1 MDSKIFNVGVN
12 VAGRDMIFETGK
24 LAKQAGGAVTVNYG
38 DTVVMVSAT
47 CSENARSGIDFFPLM
62 VDYEEKLYA
71 AGKIPGGFIKRE
83 GRPSEKS
90 ILTSRLIDRP
100 IRPLFPKGF
109 RHDVQIAALVLSS
122 DLENDPDIVAINGAS
137 AALAV
142 SDIPFP
148 ELIGAVRVGY
158 INNEFVINPT
168 FLQREE
174 SDLNLVVAGTKD
186 SVLMVEAGAKEVSEA
201 LLMDALR
208 LASREIS
215 LIISSLEKLESSAGK
230 AKRDIPLYSP
240 DKEFETVIR
249 RHMTPFVQEGMDVC
263 LKTERERIMREK
275 VTRKALT
282 AIIESDMGAENGES
296 FMAMLADSSNPDF
309 ETVVKKIE
317 EEIFRTMVVDKHMRP
332 DGRALDEIRPLSCEV
347 GLLPRTHG
355 SGLFTRGQTQVL
367 TIATLGTVREEQIL
381 DGIGG
386 DESKRYMHQYN
397 FPPFS
402 VGEVR
407 PMRGPGRREIGHGAL
422 AERSLVEMIP
432 SIDDFPYSFRLVSEV
447 MESNGS
453 TSMASVCASTLALM
467 DAGVKL
473 KAPIAGIAMGLVKHG
488 DGFVVLTDIQGLE
501 DFLGDMDFKV
511 AGSTDGVT
519 ALQMDIKI
527 KGISFEI
534 MERALEQ
541 ARKAR
546 LFIMDAILNCISE
559 PRPELSR
566 YAPRIISMMIN
577 PDRIKDVIGPGGKMI
592 NKIIAET
599 GVKIDIEDDGH
610 VFIAATNPEAGEAA
624 RIWVDNLT
632 KDVTV
637 GEVYLGKVSRFMTF
651 GAFVEILPG
660 KEGLVHVSQI
670 ASQRVSS
677 AENVFTLGQE
687 VPVKVIEIDDQ
698 GRINLSTKGL
708 IEVDPSAF
716 ETGEPKPYGGGGK
729 GGSSGG
735 SRFKRP
741 HGNRRGND

>member
-1 MDSKIFNVGVN
+1 MESKVFSVTKE

-24 LAKQAGGAVTVNYG
+24 LAKQAGGAVTVSYG
-38 DTVVMVSAT
+38 DTVVMVTAT
-47 CSENARSGIDFFPLM
+47 CSENARAGIDFFPLM

-109 RHDVQIAALVLSS
+109 RHDVQVVAYAMSS
-122 DLENDPDIVAINGAS
+122 DLENDPDIPAINGAS

-148 ELIGAVRVGY
+148 ELIGGVRIGY
-158 INNEFVINPT
+158 IDGEYIVNPT
-168 FLQREE
+168 FAQREI
-174 SDLNLVVAGTKD
+174 SNLNLVVAGTKD
-186 SVLMVEAGAKEVSEA
+186 NILMVEAGAKEVSEEM
-201 LLMDALR
+201 LMDALKI
-208 LASREIS
+208 ANREIGE
-215 LIISSLEKLESSAGK
+215 IIEKIEELAKTAGK
-230 AKRDIPLYSP
+230 TKRDVPVYEP
-240 DKEFETVIR
+240 DKQLSEVIR
-249 RHMTPFVQEGMDVC
+249 KFMTPFIEEAMGSC
-263 LKTERERIMREK
+263 IKAERERVLREK
-275 VTRKALT
+275 VTRQALID
-282 AIIESDMGAENGES
+282 AIDSSMQGEEAEC
-296 FMAMLADSSNPDF
+296 FKAMLKDGGNQDF
-309 ETVVKKIE
+309 ETMVKKIE
-317 EEIFRTMVVDKHMRP
+317 EEVFRTMVVEKHIRP
-332 DGRALDEIRPLSCEV
+332 DGRGLEEIRPLSCEV
-347 GLLPRTHG
+347 GILPRTHG
-355 SGLFTRGQTQVL
+355 TGLFTRGQTQVL
-367 TIATLGTVREEQIL
+367 TIATLGTIREEQIL

-397 FPPFS
+397 FPAFS
-402 VGEVR
+402 VAEVK
-407 PMRGPGRREIGHGAL
+407 PLRGPGRREIGHGAL
-422 AERSLVEMIP
+422 AERALVEMIP
-432 SIDDFPYSFRLVSEV
+432 SVDEFPYSLRLVSEV

-488 DGFVVLTDIQGLE
+488 EGFVVLTDIQGLE

-511 AGSTDGVT
+511 AGSAEGVT

-534 MERALEQ
+534 MEKALAQ
-541 ARKAR
+541 AKRAR
-546 LFIMDAILNCISE
+546 LFILETILKCIPE
-559 PRPELSR
+559 PRVELSK

-577 PDRIKDVIGPGGKMI
+577 PDKIKDVIGPGGKMI
-592 NKIIAET
+592 NKIISET

-610 VFIAATNPEAGEAA
+610 VYIAATNPEAGEAA
-624 RIWVDNLT
+624 REWIDSLT
-632 KDVTV
+632 REVNV

-670 ASQRVSS
+670 AEKRVTS
-677 AENVFTLGQE
+677 AEDVFSLGQE
-687 VPVKVIEIDDQ
+687 VPVKVTEIDDQ

-708 IEVDPSAF
+708 IEVDPSVF
-716 ETGEPKPYGGGGK
+716 ETGEGKPSRDRGGDRGGRPQRRFGGGG
-729 GGSSGG
+729 
-735 SRFKRP
+735 
-741 HGNRRGND
+741 RRERE

>member
-1 MDSKIFNVGVN
+1 MDSKVIESNTAAITVK
-12 VAGRDMIFETGK
+12 VAGRDLIFETGK
-24 LAKQAGGAVTVNYG
+24 LAKQAGGAVTVRYG
-38 DTVVMVSAT
+38 DTVVLVTAT
-47 CSENARSGIDFFPLM
+47 CSQKARSGVDFFPLM

-109 RHDVQIAALVLSS
+109 RHDVQVSALVLSS
-122 DLENDPDIVAINGAS
+122 DLENDPDIPAINGAS

-148 ELIGAVRVGY
+148 ELIAAVRIGY
-158 INNEFVINPT
+158 INGDYVVNPK
-168 FLQREE
+168 FAEREE
-174 SDLNLVVAGTKD
+174 SVLNLVVAGTRD
-186 SVLMVEAGAKEVSEA
+186 SILMVEAGAEEVSEE
-201 LLMDALR
+201 LLMGALKLANKEIALIIDQIES
-208 LASREIS
+208 LASKLGKKKREIPVYEPDTDFS
-215 LIISSLEKLESSAGK
+215 NIIRK
-230 AKRDIPLYSP
+230 Y
-240 DKEFETVIR
+240 
-249 RHMTPFVQEGMDVC
+249 MTSFIAEAMD
-263 LKTERERIMREK
+263 LRNKSEREVILQEK
-275 VTRKALT
+275 VTRHALLGLLSPEEGT
-282 AIIESDMGAENGES
+282 RFNSYLEDESNQ
-296 FMAMLADSSNPDF
+296 DF

-317 EEIFRTMVVDKHMRP
+317 EETFRDMVVNRHIRP
-332 DGRALDEIRPLSCEV
+332 DGRGLEEIRPLSAEV

-367 TIATLGTVREEQIL
+367 TIATLGTIREEQIL

-386 DESKRYMHQYN
+386 DETKRYMHQYN

-402 VGEVR
+402 VGEVK
-407 PMRGPGRREIGHGAL
+407 PMRAPGRREIGHGAL
-422 AERSLVEMIP
+422 AERALVEMIP
-432 SIDDFPYSFRLVSEV
+432 SIDDFPYSLRLVSEV

-511 AGSTDGVT
+511 AGSREGVT

-534 MERALEQ
+534 MEKALDQAKRA
-541 ARKAR
+541 RM
-546 LFIMDAILNCISE
+546 FIMDTMMNCISE
-559 PRPELSR
+559 PRAELSK

-577 PDRIKDVIGPGGKMI
+577 PDKIKDVIGPGGKMI

-610 VFIAATNPEAGEAA
+610 VYIAAVEPDAGEAA
-624 RIWVDNLT
+624 RAWIDSLT
-632 KDVTV
+632 RDAVV
-637 GEVYLGKVSRFMTF
+637 GEIYLGKVTRFMTF

-670 ASQRVSS
+670 ANQRVSS
-677 AENVFTLGQE
+677 AEDVFTIGQE
-687 VPVKVIEIDDQ
+687 IPVKVIEIDDQ

-708 IEVDPSAF
+708 VEVDSSAF
-716 ETGEPKPYGGGGK
+716 DTGE
-729 GGSSGG
+729 G
-735 SRFKRP
+735 SRPHREKSERPAKRYDK
-741 HGNRRGND
+741 RRS